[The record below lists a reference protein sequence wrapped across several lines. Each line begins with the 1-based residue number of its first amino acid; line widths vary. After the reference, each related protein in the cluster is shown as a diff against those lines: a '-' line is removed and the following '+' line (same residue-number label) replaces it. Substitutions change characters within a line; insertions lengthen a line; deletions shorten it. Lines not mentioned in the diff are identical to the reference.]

1 MLLWGI
7 LGAIFFRGIFIFGGV
22 WIIEMMDIKLFGRPF
37 NPIIFS
43 FGILLLIGAYKTFRS
58 NDIEENTEFDKG
70 RVAKFLRR
78 FFNFDLAETENF
90 LSKNKKS
97 SSIIFSLLFLI
108 LVIVETSDVVFAMD
122 SIPAIFSIAP
132 NDPYILYTSNIFAVM
147 GLRSLYFLIEG
158 YLPQFEKLKNGIA
171 AILLFIGLKMILEP
185 FTGHFNTIFSLL
197 IILGVLVF
205 TIIYSVDRK
214 STRLNSSHEWIS
226 RMPSSA

>member
-1 MLLWGI
+1 MNLNFFVLIVFFAVLGILFILDLFKLAKVSDKRESRSSALRWTVVWIAAAMAFSVFIWLEEGLEKFYQFQSAYWIEKSLSIDNLFVFLLIFNYFGISIKAQNKVLLWGI

-97 SSIIFSLLFLI
+97 SSII
-108 LVIVETSDVVFAMD
+108 
-122 SIPAIFSIAP
+122 
-132 NDPYILYTSNIFAVM
+132 
-147 GLRSLYFLIEG
+147 
-158 YLPQFEKLKNGIA
+158 
-171 AILLFIGLKMILEP
+171 
-185 FTGHFNTIFSLL
+185 
-197 IILGVLVF
+197 
-205 TIIYSVDRK
+205 
-214 STRLNSSHEWIS
+214 
-226 RMPSSA
+226 